1 MNCPCF
7 AKRCGAAGS
16 GRRPKSSRP
25 AWGVCDVLIPTPS
38 AKPYGYSIGAGGAN
52 EGVAVSEVNS
62 VGSCT
67 VLLGGSEGAVG
78 WLMMISWVVMV
89 VAGSRGGDKGSGTSG
104 RSVACW

>member
-1 MNCPCF
+1 M
-7 AKRCGAAGS
+7 
-16 GRRPKSSRP
+16 
-25 AWGVCDVLIPTPS
+25 
-38 AKPYGYSIGAGGAN
+38 
-52 EGVAVSEVNS
+52 SEVNS